1 METSNPIALDHEDAE
16 RQMHERAPDVAE
28 AHANLRA
35 LVAATR
41 AFDPQARETYPD
53 HRIAR
58 GVVEA
63 IALAGGRWWTL
74 ARPGGLV
81 VLCGEIEIDGCRV
94 VAQTWPL
101 DERKA
106 IAWTAGWPAAA
117 AVPGAYDLRGD
128 FISGAVAL

>member
-1 METSNPIALDHEDAE
+1 MIALPYEVAE
-16 RQMHERAPDVAE
+16 RAAAERAPAT

-53 HRIAR
+53 HRISR

-63 IALAGGRWWTL
+63 IALAGGRWWTMR
-74 ARPGGLV
+74 RPGDLV
-81 VLCGEIEIDGCRV
+81 VLAGHIEIDGCRV
-94 VAQTWPL
+94 VAQTFML

-106 IAWTAGWPAAA
+106 IEWTAGWPLPV

-128 FISGAVAL
+128 FIAGAVVS